1 MTSAAGLL
9 PPPAPLLDFPAACTT
24 VSVAELLDSIEK
36 LRMCQATGSPPVNAS
51 RVSHPFVDIV
61 PIKDT
66 DVEMQTLWD
75 DQCALLVPTTA
86 RIVQS

>member
-1 MTSAAGLL
+1 M
-9 PPPAPLLDFPAACTT
+9 
-24 VSVAELLDSIEK
+24 
-36 LRMCQATGSPPVNAS
+36 NAS
-51 RVSHPFVDIV
+51 KVSHAFVDIV
-61 PIKDT
+61 PIKEA